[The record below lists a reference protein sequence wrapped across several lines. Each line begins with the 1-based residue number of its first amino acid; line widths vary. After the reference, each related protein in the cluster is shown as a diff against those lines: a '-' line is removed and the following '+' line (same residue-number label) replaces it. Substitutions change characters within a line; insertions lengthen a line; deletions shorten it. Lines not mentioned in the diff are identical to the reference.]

1 VLLMAFVRM
10 LAFVLR
16 LCANVARNL
25 SRLLVRLYDV
35 AIVVPLLVE
44 RLVKGRLVGAE
55 GRTRR
60 RMADVDV
67 DIERTHA

>member
-1 VLLMAFVRM
+1 
-10 LAFVLR
+10 
-16 LCANVARNL
+16 VARNL

-44 RLVKGRLVGAE
+44 RVVKGRLASQD